1 MRVHLPQVGAG
12 VPEMRCRGP
21 PYGLGGDGGV
31 RMGWRDPEP
40 WSMTMLLCSMMYC
53 IMTIAGYDELQRYL
67 FMAGMTVCGVVS
79 MYLTHRMMRAE
90 REFRERYLKEWM
102 EKANRNEKED
112 E

>member
-12 VPEMRCRGP
+12 VPEMRHRGP
-21 PYGLGGDGGV
+21 PYRLVGDGGV
-31 RMGWRDPEP
+31 RMGWKDPEP
-40 WSMTMLLCSMMYC
+40 WSMTMLFCSMMYC

-67 FMAGMTVCGVVS
+67 FLAGMKVFGVVS
-79 MYLTHRMMRAE
+79 MYLTYRMMKAE
-90 REFRERYLKEWM
+90 KEFRETELKEWM